1 MRLNKFRSY
10 NENDMCFYYFIN
22 GGYFNEKGET
32 AHRWCFNWEN
42 AEQFTG
48 LHDKNGKEIYEG
60 DIVKNISS
68 LIHWHDDGEILEVE
82 ILPSGVEPCA
92 EYDSDCGKY
101 SSGEDWEVIGNIHQ
115 NPELMK

>member
-42 AEQFTG
+42 ADQFTG

-60 DIVKNISS
+60 DIVKT
-68 LIHWHDDGEILEVE
+68 ETC
-82 ILPSGVEPCA
+82 SGVVCFEDGQFGFKVEPDDN
-92 EYDSDCGKY
+92 YIGNLQDLTTWHSI
-101 SSGEDWEVIGNIHQ
+101 EVIGNIHED
-115 NPELMK
+115 NA